1 MTLVGVLHLLLSK
14 KIKVK
19 FLDAA
24 EYNLKIFLQ
33 SFEKLYGNLLFSLFF
48 FLTSE
53 SRTQSHHFS
62 L

>member
-1 MTLVGVLHLLLSK
+1 MTLVGVLHLLLSR

-48 FLTSE
+48 F
-53 SRTQSHHFS
+53 FF
-62 L
+62 